1 MKTFKL
7 LYVIILLI
15 ITILLYIDCV
25 PSFINNH
32 NTVTERTDDDK
43 EDVKSETSFT
53 DYIVEVSRKEGTVEI
68 PLETYLEGVVG
79 SEMPASYNIEALKAQ
94 AIAARTFVANRGF
107 KVDDSTASQVYHDPT
122 ELKNIWKDEYDS
134 RAMTIKQAVNDTTSL
149 IMTYNGEYI
158 SALFYSSCN
167 GKTNNSQDYWKG
179 EVPYLISVESPWD
192 LKDPKTIQTIEKNK
206 LEVAKTLGFS
216 NIISNIAIERYDN
229 GYVKTIT
236 MDNIQFSGREVREKL
251 KLRSSDFT
259 IIAKGDNY
267 EITTKGYGH
276 GVGMSQVGA
285 QGMALD
291 GHTYTEILEHYYSGI
306 NIEKL
311 VYKK

>member
-7 LYVIILLI
+7 LYVIVILI
-15 ITILLYIDCV
+15 ITVLLYID
-25 PSFINNH
+25 PIPKLNK
-32 NTVTERTDDDK
+32 K
-43 EDVKSETSFT
+43 ESSSEVSIAKPKEEFK
-53 DYIVEVSRKEGTVEI
+53 DIVVEVTRKEGKVNI

-94 AIAARTFVANRGF
+94 AIAARTFVASRAF
-107 KVDDSTASQVYHDPT
+107 KVDDSTASQVYHNPT
-122 ELKNIWKDEYDS
+122 ELKNIWKDKYES
-134 RAMTIKQAVNDTTSL
+134 RAMTIKRAVNDTTSL
-149 IMTYNGEYI
+149 IMTYNGNYI

-192 LKDPKTIQTIEKNK
+192 LEDPKTTQTIEMNK
-206 LEVAKTLGFS
+206 LEVANSLGFT
-216 NIISNIAIERYDN
+216 NIINNMEIQRYPN

-236 MDNIQFSGREVREKL
+236 MDDIQFSGREVREKL

-285 QGMALD
+285 QGMALA
-291 GHTYTEILEHYYSGI
+291 GHTYTEILNHYYTNI
-306 NIEKL
+306 KIEKI

>member
-291 GHTYTEILEHYYSGI
+291 GNTYTEILEHYYSGI